1 MAMLYIALLTESDA
15 GIRGNVSA
23 LNCTISCHA
32 ALVPEAQCRRAFLV
46 AVKVQRRAFE
56 QVRRPDARALRILA
70 TALASAVFFADAL
83 TSLHIAISV
92 LYVVVI
98 LLVAFTGS
106 RRATLYSGWICAA
119 LTLAA
124 LALAHPHCVAGGAG
138 VRSALSLVAI
148 AVTSLIA
155 IRHQTSTAH
164 LIEQIHLLNLTHD
177 AIVVY
182 DMTDR
187 IAFWNQGAEKLYGW
201 PAHRALRQPIHE
213 LTRTRFPATADEV
226 RAALLQAG
234 RWDGELERTRDDGT
248 VVTIASRL
256 ALLRD
261 ARGKPRAVLATD
273 NDITLRKQLQVELQ
287 RKQDEMSAMLEAIP
301 GMIWA
306 STHDGQIEPMNR
318 RWQAFDIARGDAAH
332 QDRSLWR
339 TLVHP
344 HDLPRLE
351 NDWRSAVATG
361 APFEGTARL
370 RRKDG
375 LYRWMHICAEPLR
388 NIDGAIVRWYGVN
401 TDIEERKR
409 AEEALER
416 SEAFLADGQRLS
428 HTGSIAMKLPDGEMV
443 WSHEAYRIFGYA
455 ANVVP
460 SMDLILARTHPD
472 DLALVRQSYRQILAE
487 APFIDIEHRLLM
499 PDRSVKHVH
508 YVAHLSARQ
517 SGRFEYV
524 GALMDVTHAKQTEE
538 ALTRSMTELAHVTR
552 VTMLGELTASIAH
565 EVSQP
570 IAAIVTCGHAALRWL
585 DRPQPD
591 LAEARE
597 AIDKAIR
604 SAKRASDIVWRIR
617 SMAQKRGPAHALLD
631 LNALVDE
638 SIELVLHELHD
649 HGVELEIEYVSPA
662 PHIIGDRVQL
672 QQVLINLMMNGA
684 QAMAAVTGRAKRMWV
699 ATRMADAQTA
709 HVIVKDAGTG
719 IKAEH
724 AGQLFE
730 AFFTTRSEGMGIG
743 LSICRSIVEAH
754 GGRIWAESP
763 PEGGAALQFT
773 LPVYDGRPQ

>member
-1 MAMLYIALLTESDA
+1 MLYIALLTESDA
-15 GIRGNVSA
+15 GICGSVSA
-23 LNCTISCHA
+23 LNRYISSHA
-32 ALVPEAQCRRAFLV
+32 VLVLPAQLRRALPV
-46 AVKVQRRAFE
+46 AVKVHRSAFE

-70 TALASAVFFADAL
+70 AAFASAVFFADVL
-83 TSLHIAISV
+83 TPLRIAIAV

-98 LLVAFTGS
+98 LLVAMTGS
-106 RRATLYSGWICAA
+106 RRSTLTAAWTCAA
-119 LTLAA
+119 LTLLA
-124 LALAHPHCVAGGAG
+124 LALSHANGITGDAGA
-138 VRSALSLVAI
+138 RSAMGLIAI

-155 IRHQTSTAH
+155 VRHQTSTAR

-182 DMTDR
+182 DMKER
-187 IAFWNQGAEKLYGW
+187 IAFWNRGAEKLYGW

-213 LTRTRFPATADEV
+213 LTQTRFPA
-226 RAALLQAG
+226 AAGDIRETLLQAG
-234 RWDGELERTRDDGT
+234 RWDGELERTREDGK
-248 VVTIASRL
+248 VVIIASRL

-261 ARGKPRAVLATD
+261 ERGKPRAVLATD
-273 NDITLRKQLQVELQ
+273 NDITCRKHLQAELQ

-306 STHDGQIEPMNR
+306 STHDGDVEPVNR
-318 RWQAFDIARGDAAH
+318 RWDAFDIAQNGAPQKSH
-332 QDRSLWR
+332 SLWR
-339 TLVHP
+339 ALVHP

-351 NDWRSAVATG
+351 NDWRTAVAAG

-388 NIDGAIVRWYGVN
+388 DTAGQNVRWYGIN

-416 SEAFLADGQRLS
+416 SEAFLAEGQRLS
-428 HTGSIAMKLPDGEMV
+428 RTGSIAMKLPDGEML
-443 WSHEAYRIFGYA
+443 WSQEAYRIFGYA

-460 SMDLILARTHPD
+460 SMDLILARTHPED
-472 DLALVRQSYRQILAE
+472 VALVRQSYRQVLAE
-487 APFIDIEHRLLM
+487 APFIDIEHRLVM

-524 GALMDVTHAKQTEE
+524 GALMDVTEAKQTEE

-617 SMAQKRGPAHALLD
+617 SMAQKRGPAHAVLD
-631 LNALVDE
+631 LNAVVDE

-649 HGVELEIEYVSPA
+649 HHVELEIEYVAPSPQ
-662 PHIIGDRVQL
+662 ISGDRVQL
-672 QQVLINLMMNGA
+672 QQVLINLIMNGA
-684 QAMAAVTGRAKRMWV
+684 QAMASVTGRAKRMWV
-699 ATRMADAQTA
+699 TTRMADAQYA
-709 HVIVKDAGTG
+709 HVIVKDSGTG
-719 IKAEH
+719 ISAEH
-724 AGQLFE
+724 AEQLFE

-763 PEGGAALQFT
+763 PEGGAVLQFT
-773 LPVYDGRPQ
+773 LPVYDGRQQ

>member
-1 MAMLYIALLTESDA
+1 ML
-15 GIRGNVSA
+15 G
-23 LNCTISCHA
+23 
-32 ALVPEAQCRRAFLV
+32 
-46 AVKVQRRAFE
+46 
-56 QVRRPDARALRILA
+56 
-70 TALASAVFFADAL
+70 SAVFAADVLIRRHFTVA
-83 TSLHIAISV
+83 V
-92 LYVVVI
+92 LYVLVI
-98 LLVAFTGS
+98 LFVAMTGS
-106 RRATLYSGWICAA
+106 RRATLAAAWTCAA
-119 LTLAA
+119 LTVIAPA
-124 LALAHPHCVAGGAG
+124 LSHFSCVAGDAG
-138 VRSALSLVAI
+138 VRSALSVIAI
-148 AVTSLIA
+148 AVTTLIA
-155 IRHQTSTAH
+155 VRHQTSNAH

-177 AIVVY
+177 AIVIY
-182 DMTDR
+182 DMKDR
-187 IAFWNQGAEKLYGW
+187 IAFWSHGAEDLYGW

-213 LTRTRFPATADEV
+213 LTQTRFPAASAEV
-226 RAALLQAG
+226 REALLQVG
-234 RWDGELERTRDDGT
+234 RWDGEVERTRHDGK
-248 VVTIASRL
+248 VVIIASRL

-261 ARGKPRAVLATD
+261 ERGKPRAVLATD
-273 NDITLRKQLQVELQ
+273 NDITGRKHLQAELQ

-306 STHDGQIEPMNR
+306 STHDGKVEPVNR
-318 RWQAFDIARGDAAH
+318 RWDAFDIAHGNAA
-332 QDRSLWR
+332 QNGRSLWR

-351 NDWRSAVATG
+351 NDWRSAVAG
-361 APFEGTARL
+361 GSPFESTARL

-375 LYRWMHICAEPLR
+375 LYRWMHLCAEPLR
-388 NIDGAIVRWYGVN
+388 DTAGQIVRWYGIN
-401 TDIEERKR
+401 TDIEECKR

-416 SEAFLADGQRLS
+416 SEAFLAEGQRLS
-428 HTGSIAMKLPDGEMV
+428 RTGSIAMKLPDGEML
-443 WSHEAYRIFGYA
+443 WSQEAYRIFGYA

-472 DLALVRQSYRQILAE
+472 DIALVRQSYRQVLAE
-487 APFIDIEHRLLM
+487 TPSIDIEHRLVM
-499 PDRSVKHVH
+499 PDRSIKHVH

-524 GALMDVTHAKQTEE
+524 GALMDVTETKQTEE

-617 SMAQKRGPAHALLD
+617 SMAQKRGPSHAVLD

-649 HGVELEIEYVSPA
+649 HQVELDIDYVSP
-662 PHIIGDRVQL
+662 PPQISGDRVQL
-672 QQVLINLMMNGA
+672 QQVLINLIMNGT
-684 QAMAAVTGRAKRMWV
+684 QAMASVTGRAKRMWV
-699 ATRMADAQTA
+699 TTSMADAQHA
-709 HVIVKDAGTG
+709 HVIVKDSGTG
-719 IKAEH
+719 ISAEH
-724 AGQLFE
+724 AKRLFE
-730 AFFTTRSEGMGIG
+730 AFFTTKSEGIGIG

-754 GGRIWAESP
+754 GGHIWAESP
-763 PEGGAALQFT
+763 PEGGAVLQFT
-773 LPVYDGRPQ
+773 LPVYDGRQQ